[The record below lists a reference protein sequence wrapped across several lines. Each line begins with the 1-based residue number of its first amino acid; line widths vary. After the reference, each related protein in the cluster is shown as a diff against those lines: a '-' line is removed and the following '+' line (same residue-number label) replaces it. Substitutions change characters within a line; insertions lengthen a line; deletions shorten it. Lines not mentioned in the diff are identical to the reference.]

1 MKKNS
6 LKNTSA
12 DKKAD
17 RMAISFTFLFIIISI
32 AAFTVSESHALLIE
46 NGNSSS
52 QKSVEVSVLY
62 SDNHHGNTKDST
74 ETPKSYEDKPE
85 ENIEKDKAPDAI
97 PLKKKKTLKAVTPKT
112 DNLKEIKK
120 PLKKEKKSAAVS
132 AKNSAPDMSER
143 SELKT
148 QNKSLSGAGQSP
160 ETSKATY
167 NQLLLRLSSLKRYPQ
182 RARRQGKEGQCVIA
196 LNISDLGV
204 VISGS
209 VKKSS
214 SHLVLDAECERLIS
228 KITGFDTHEK
238 QSRNVVLIPCEFSS
252 GGQIKV

>member
-1 MKKNS
+1 
-6 LKNTSA
+6 
-12 DKKAD
+12 
-17 RMAISFTFLFIIISI
+17 MAISFTFIFIIISI

-62 SDNHHGNTKDST
+62 SDNHQENTKDST

-132 AKNSAPDMSER
+132 AKNSAPDKSAADMSER

-148 QNKSLSGAGQSP
+148 QNKSLSGAGQRP

-196 LNISDLGV
+196 LNISDSGV

-238 QSRNVVLIPCEFSS
+238 QSRNVVLIPVNFHLED
-252 GGQIKV
+252 